1 MNDTRPQM
9 NGPLVDI
16 EDLTTCFY
24 SMDGVA
30 KAVDGVSFGVNPKEV
45 LGLVGES
52 GCGKSVTAL
61 SILRLI
67 REPGRI
73 ESGRILFKD
82 RDLLKLPAKEMR
94 ALRGDRISM
103 IFQEP
108 MTSLNP
114 VHRIGKQISEVTIKH
129 RGYSKREGLNQAI
142 EILRRVRI
150 PSPEKRVYEYPHQL
164 SGGMRQRVMIAMALS
179 CRPDLLIA
187 DEPTTALDVTIQAQ
201 IMELI
206 LKLQDDFQTAIMLI
220 THDLGLISKTAHRI
234 VVMYAGKVVEMG
246 MAAEIFKETAHP
258 YTECLLQ
265 SVPVI
270 GRRTRE
276 KRTRLREI
284 AGTIPSLLQLPT
296 GCLFHL
302 RCPNAQEICRE
313 EKPPAYTLSDSH
325 HAWCHFTGK
334 LQNGN

>member
-1 MNDTRPQM
+1 MIDAASPRPE
-9 NGPLVDI
+9 PLIGI

-30 KAVDGVSFGVNPKEV
+30 KAVDAVSFRIDPKEV

-73 ESGRILFKD
+73 VSGAIYFKG
-82 RDLLKLPAKEMR
+82 RDLLRLSPKEMR
-94 ALRGDRISM
+94 SLRGNRISM

-114 VHRIGKQISEVTIKH
+114 VHRIGQQIAEVSIKH
-129 RGYSKREGLNQAI
+129 RGLSRQEGLNQAV
-142 EILRRVRI
+142 EILSHVKI
-150 PSPEKRVYEYPHQL
+150 PSPEKRVHEYPHEL

-187 DEPTTALDVTIQAQ
+187 DEPTTALDVTTQAQ
-201 IMELI
+201 IVDLI
-206 LKLQDDFQTAIMLI
+206 LNLQNDFQTAILLI
-220 THDLGLISKTAHRI
+220 THDLGLISKIAHRI
-234 VVMYAGKVVEMG
+234 VVMYAGKVVEVG
-246 MAAEIFKETAHP
+246 LAAEIFKETGHP
-258 YTECLLQ
+258 YTRCLLQ

-270 GRRTRE
+270 GRRTRDG
-276 KRTRLREI
+276 RSRLQEI
-284 AGTIPSLLQLPT
+284 EGSIPSLLQLPT
-296 GCLFHL
+296 GCMFHP
-302 RCPNAQEICRE
+302 RCPSMRNICRE
-313 EKPPAYTLSDSH
+313 TAPSAHILSDTH
-325 HAWCHFTGK
+325 QVWCHFPADNTKGK
-334 LQNGN
+334 